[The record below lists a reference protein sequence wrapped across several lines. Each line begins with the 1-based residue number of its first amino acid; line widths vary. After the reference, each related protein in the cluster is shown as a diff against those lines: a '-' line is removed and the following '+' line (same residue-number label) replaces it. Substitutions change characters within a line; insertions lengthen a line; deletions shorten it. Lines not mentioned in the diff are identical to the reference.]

1 MFEKAE
7 IGHIDKLHHFGRQLA
22 VLKRIYQSYALI
34 IERIL
39 DRQKLPDSSA
49 KSTHNH
55 FASHRTHENEVNE
68 ALPNGVVA
76 LEHQTFEVP
85 LASAATVRFERL
97 RDRISLYALSEIQD
111 CLDEKESLVSVV
123 CLIFCEV
130 RTRLTRLTEFQSY
143 YIQTIYSC

>member
-55 FASHRTHENEVNE
+55 FASHRMLEHEIDE

-97 RDRISLYALSEIQD
+97 RDRINLYALSEIQD

-123 CLIFCEV
+123 CLIFLEV
-130 RTRLTRLTEFQSY
+130 GIQLTKFAELQSY
-143 YIQTIYSC
+143 YIQAVYGC